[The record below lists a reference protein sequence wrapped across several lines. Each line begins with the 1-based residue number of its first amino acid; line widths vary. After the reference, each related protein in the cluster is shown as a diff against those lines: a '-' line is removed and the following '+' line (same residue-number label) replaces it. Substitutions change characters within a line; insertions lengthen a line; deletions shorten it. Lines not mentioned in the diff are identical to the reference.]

1 MIRPIFRPS
10 ILIAL
15 SAAVVLGA
23 IVVVFQRPPAQGRPV
38 PLPVLDEEREIVWL
52 YPATNATSW
61 ERFVAAVRRT
71 AGRLQRDHPG
81 LQGDYSAAFPRQ
93 TTAVP
98 EVSLSWDGSAPRFVF
113 RWYKLTSDWKTG
125 DWIEA
130 LLKRRPPP
138 LAIIGGSSSDSA
150 RELAIDLQRQAEE
163 LSEADRPL
171 LLLTTATA
179 DRVAPYTDVE
189 SSLPQSGRGA
199 PRSDVKDQPAG
210 VKLTQLYPGRTFRF
224 CFTNQQMATAV
235 SNFIWSR
242 YDLRPTRDPVY
253 PAMWNDDSYSRDLIE
268 GFGGALRQ
276 VMARDLVNQYLC
288 LFPAASVAPVRHVM
302 ARDLESPREWTSQA
316 FFGVWPPGRGG
327 GIFPVQRL
335 PFDPEDP
342 LSASTFSL
350 ELSPVP
356 LLIASS
362 VGSFATPNPYEAKVA
377 GEMLDHWLNNWERRP
392 LFIVAG
398 QSQPSRRFL
407 RGVVRGVPSL
417 SKRVEIVVATGDA
430 ISFNTV
436 YRDGQ
441 VAWNIQD
448 LPFPLVFFCHR
459 NPIDAEA
466 GFRAASGERK
476 RAEEEEHNST
486 AETGTE
492 DLLLFGDIVEALL
505 QTAAPVDGMACANAA
520 ELAERLAD
528 ARLQGDR
535 IVLGPAGIPFFNAE
549 GQRQSGTGEH
559 VVWLKPMWRLDRL
572 LPRATIEVW
581 AWRRRDWDRGER
593 GQHWQRVGEPLT
605 VRYNDPH

>member
-1 MIRPIFRPS
+1 MIRHVFRPS

-23 IVVVFQRPPAQGRPV
+23 VFVVFQRPPAQGRPA
-38 PLPVLDEEREIVWL
+38 PLPVLDAEREIVWL

-61 ERFVAAVRRT
+61 ERFVAAVRR
-71 AGRLQRDHPG
+71 AAERLQRDHPG
-81 LQGDYSAAFPRQ
+81 LRGDYAAAFPQQ

-98 EVSLSWDGSAPRFVF
+98 EVSLSWDGPAPRFVF
-113 RWYKLTSDWKTG
+113 RWYKLTSDWKTA
-125 DWIEA
+125 DWVEA
-130 LLKRRPPP
+130 LLKRQPPP

-150 RELAIDLQRQAEE
+150 RELATYLQRHAEE
-163 LSEADRPL
+163 LPETDRPL

-179 DRVAPYTDVE
+179 DRVAPYNEGEAFPPPSGEKTRGISGKE
-189 SSLPQSGRGA
+189 QS
-199 PRSDVKDQPAG
+199 AG

-224 CFTNQQMATAV
+224 CFTNKQMAAAV
-235 SNFIWSR
+235 SNFIWLR
-242 YDLRPTRDPVY
+242 DDLRPTRDPVY
-253 PAMWNDDSYSRDLIE
+253 MAMWNDDSYSRDLID
-268 GFGGALRQ
+268 GFRGALRQ
-276 VMARDLVNQYLC
+276 LVARDLANQYLC
-288 LFPAASVAPVRHVM
+288 LFPSASVAPIQQLRP
-302 ARDLESPREWTSQA
+302 RDLEDPDMWTPQA

-327 GIFPVQRL
+327 GIFPVQHL
-335 PFDPEDP
+335 PTDSIDP
-342 LSASTFSL
+342 LSASAFRL
-350 ELSPVP
+350 DLPPVP
-356 LLIASS
+356 RIIASS
-362 VGSFATPNPYEAKVA
+362 VGSFATPNPYEAKGA
-377 GEMLDHWLNNWERRP
+377 GEMLDHWVNNWERRP
-392 LFIVAG
+392 LLIVAG

-407 RGVVRGVPSL
+407 RGLVRGVPSL

-466 GFRAASGERK
+466 GFRAGSDEGEQ
-476 RAEEEEHNST
+476 AEADEHNTT

-492 DLLLFGDIVEALL
+492 DMLLFGDIVETLV
-505 QTAAPVDGMACANAA
+505 QTVAPVGVTPCANAE

-528 ARLQGDR
+528 ARLAGER
-535 IVLGPAGIPFFNAE
+535 IVPDPAGIPFFDAE

-559 VVWLKPMWRLDRL
+559 IVWLKPIWLFDRL

-581 AWRRRDWDRGER
+581 AWRRRDESRGGH

-605 VRYNDPH
+605 VRYDAPH